1 MLAALYA
8 VVCYPVSGI
17 LWCWHQL
24 FGAFLDPAGGA
35 SWALAVVFLVLTL
48 RALLVRLA
56 LAQLRSTRA
65 LQGVQPEIRR
75 YARSTLTTGAGW
87 PPRCSACSASTASAR
102 SAAVCRRWPRCLCS

>member
-35 SWALAVVFLVLTL
+35 S
-48 RALLVRLA
+48 
-56 LAQLRSTRA
+56 
-65 LQGVQPEIRR
+65 
-75 YARSTLTTGAGW
+75 
-87 PPRCSACSASTASAR
+87 
-102 SAAVCRRWPRCLCS
+102 